1 LTRCSA
7 SCASPAS
14 PRLTGRELE
23 VADLAAEGLT
33 NHAIARRS
41 SVAPRTAE
49 AHVENIRRMLEVHSR
64 AQIAAWVT
72 EHRLRR

>member
-1 LTRCSA
+1 LCG
-7 SCASPAS
+7 PAS
-14 PRLTGRELE
+14 PGPRPTGRELE

-33 NHAIARRS
+33 NHATASRS
-41 SVAPRTAE
+41 PVAPRTAE
-49 AHVENIRRMLEVHSR
+49 PHVENIPRKLEAHSR